1 MQEMCIIV
9 DEDDKAVRPE
19 TKKLCHLMTEIE
31 KGLLH
36 RAFSVFIFNHEGRL
50 LLQ

>member
-1 MQEMCIIV
+1 MQEMCIVV
-9 DEDDKAVRPE
+9 DQEDKPIKPE
-19 TKKLCHLMTEIE
+19 TKKICHLMTEIE

-36 RAFSVFIFNHEGRL
+36 RAFSVFIFNQEGKL